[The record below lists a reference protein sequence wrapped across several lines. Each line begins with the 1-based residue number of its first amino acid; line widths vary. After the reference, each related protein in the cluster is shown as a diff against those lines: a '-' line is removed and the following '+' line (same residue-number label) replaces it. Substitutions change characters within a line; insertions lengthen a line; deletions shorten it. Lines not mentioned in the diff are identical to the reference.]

1 VVAGG
6 GDQSAAAVGVGAVE
20 PGIVSLSLGTSG
32 VVFTTTNGPVTEPEG
47 RLHAF
52 CHCVPDRWHVMGVML
67 SAAGSLRWFRDAF
80 APNMGYPGLV
90 EEEAAAVPAGSDGLL
105 FLPYLTGERTPHPD
119 PAARGAFVGLT
130 IHHRRPHLTRAVLE
144 GVVFGL
150 RDSLELTKGL
160 GVPVSGPIRATGGGS
175 KSPVWRRILAD
186 VLEAPVATTSTSEGA
201 AQGAAMLAAVGLGW
215 FASVEDACRDL
226 VKLDDVID
234 PSPDTDF
241 YEDAYARYRELYPA
255 LAPTFH
261 SLP

>member
-1 VVAGG
+1 
-6 GDQSAAAVGVGAVE
+6 
-20 PGIVSLSLGTSG
+20 
-32 VVFTTTNGPVTEPEG
+32 
-47 RLHAF
+47 
-52 CHCVPDRWHVMGVML
+52 
-67 SAAGSLRWFRDAF
+67 
-80 APNMGYPGLV
+80 
-90 EEEAAAVPAGSDGLL
+90 
-105 FLPYLTGERTPHPD
+105 
-119 PAARGAFVGLT
+119 
-130 IHHRRPHLTRAVLE
+130 LE